1 MFKRLV
7 VCSMTILISTALILA
22 QGGASHLMGAVT
34 AVKPDTVT
42 IKMQDGKSETVML
55 EKSTKFMKN
64 DKPAKAAD
72 LKVGDSVMINA
83 SMDTK
88 MKMYK
93 AQEVMLGA
101 FATKDNKAPE
111 KKK

>member
-1 MFKRLV
+1 
-7 VCSMTILISTALILA
+7 
-22 QGGASHLMGAVT
+22 MGTVT

-42 IKMQDGKSETVML
+42 IKMQDGKSETVVL
-55 EKSTKFMKN
+55 EKSTKFTKN

-88 MKMYK
+88 IKMYK

-101 FATKDNKAPE
+101 AAKDNKDKIPG
-111 KKK
+111 KK

>member
-1 MFKRLV
+1 MFKRFAAFSIALLV
-7 VCSMTILISTALILA
+7 FSSLVFA
-22 QGGASHLMGAVT
+22 QSGATHLMGTVT

-55 EKSTKFMKN
+55 EKTTKFTKN

-83 SMDTK
+83 TMDTK
-88 MKMYK
+88 MKMYT
-93 AQEVMLGA
+93 AHEVMLGA
-101 FATKDNKAPE
+101 GAKDNNDKAPA
-111 KKK
+111 KK

>member
-1 MFKRLV
+1 
-7 VCSMTILISTALILA
+7 
-22 QGGASHLMGAVT
+22 MGTVT

-55 EKSTKFMKN
+55 EKSTKFTKN

-101 FATKDNKAPE
+101 AAKDNKDKTPG
-111 KKK
+111 KK

>member
-1 MFKRLV
+1 MFKRSV
-7 VCSMTILISTALILA
+7 VCLLALLISSALILA
-22 QGGASHLMGAVT
+22 QGGGGHLMGTVT

-55 EKSTKFMKN
+55 EKSTKFTKN
-64 DKPAKAAD
+64 DKPAKADD

-83 SMDTK
+83 TMDTK
-88 MKMYK
+88 MKMYT

-101 FATKDNKAPE
+101 AAKDSKAPE